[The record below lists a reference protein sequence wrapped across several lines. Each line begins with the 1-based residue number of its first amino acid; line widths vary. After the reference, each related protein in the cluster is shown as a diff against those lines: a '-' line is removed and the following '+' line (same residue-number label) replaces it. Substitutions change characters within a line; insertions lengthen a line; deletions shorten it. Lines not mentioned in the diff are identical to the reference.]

1 MNTHRLKTNRPMK
14 SRWREGGA
22 LLALT
27 AAFSATTMP
36 WARVDAKP
44 AKGGIAWQKTMS
56 SALKEAKRTG
66 KPIMVDFHAT
76 WCGPC
81 KDLDAKT
88 FSNAA
93 VIKESKRWVAVK
105 VDVDKEPKI
114 AQRYKV
120 QAMPTVAFLKP
131 DGTLADNF
139 VGFRDA
145 TETVKLMKAV
155 HPKAS
160 GKKRVSA

>member
-1 MNTHRLKTNRPMK
+1 MNTHRLKTNRSMTN
-14 SRWREGGA
+14 RWREGGV

-27 AAFSATTMP
+27 AAFAATTMP
-36 WARVDAKP
+36 WSRVDAKP

-81 KDLDAKT
+81 KMLDAQT

-93 VIKESKRWVAVK
+93 VIKESRRWVAVK
-105 VDVDKEPKI
+105 VDGDKEPALVKKY
-114 AQRYKV
+114 QVRGF
-120 QAMPTVAFLKP
+120 PTVAFLKP
-131 DGTLADNF
+131 DGTIAG
-139 VGFRDA
+139 GFEGFQDA
-145 TETVKLMKAV
+145 PATVKMMKAT

-160 GKKRVSA
+160 GKKRITA